1 MLVGLQGAVMAQ
13 ITEGGISGVVT
24 DSTGAVLP
32 GAEVTV
38 TNNQTGE
45 SRQVTAN
52 EDGVYRITSLRP
64 GSYDVKA
71 ERTGFKVGLRKN
83 VEVLVNNIVRVDLS
97 LETGELQEVVTIT
110 SETNLVN
117 TEEGRVASTLTTRQV
132 QELPINGRELYSL
145 VLLQPGVTATL
156 APVISNTQFDRF
168 NFGFSANGASPRGNN
183 FVLDGVSNNNEWL
196 GGTPSISPSVELVQE
211 FQIQTVNFSAE
222 YGRNNG
228 SVVIAVS
235 RTGGNQFHG
244 SAYEFFRNDVF
255 DARNFFDTAGQSSRL
270 NRHQFGGSLGGPI
283 RKDRSFFFFNYEGI
297 RQSEAQTLRGTGE
310 TPEFRNQVA
319 VSRAGSIADTLFRAY
334 PAAPCVPGTLADRG
348 SIFRSDL
355 PLAQAK
361 LIPFIEFINGAPDGV
376 PDTCQVSYLD
386 PRDVRGDQY
395 SFRFDHHFSS
405 DDKIF
410 VRWLDDRRR
419 SDVAR
424 EQLGGA
430 VSRGFRAPFTGKFPS
445 LAMGY
450 THLFS
455 PQMLNDFRFGFIR
468 SDFSIG
474 FRAPASASDNFP
486 TIFFDDGITRFGG
499 AIFVP
504 REFKFDNFTFG
515 DTLSVARGSH
525 SWKFGAEV
533 KRIRENSN
541 YKLET
546 VGFYEMQ
553 SLFTFANDSPYY
565 TEGLVNPLTGQFTET
580 PRKFR
585 WSQLGVFVQDDW
597 KISRK
602 LTLNLG
608 LRYDYFGV
616 PTEAQGILSNITLGS
631 GATLRDQIAT
641 GRVGRVSQL
650 FEPDRNNFAPRVGF
664 AYDVKGDGNTAIRG
678 SFAIAYLEPFSNL
691 YTNASRFDPPDSAFP
706 AVFPFFFGGTIN
718 YGVPAIPSTG
728 FQTGLTPGGGI
739 PGTRISVSGVQ
750 SDIRT
755 AYSEQWFLGL
765 QKKLWGPL
773 YLTANYVGTAG
784 KNLYIRNDINRFT
797 GDRASLAAAP
807 TRINQEWA
815 GTTFVQNGGDSI
827 YHGMNVQLQKSYGQ
841 GYMFTFNYTLG
852 KATDEVSDPGLGDY
866 INIGTALYTGTV
878 DAANPRLDRGP
889 SEFDVRHRVAAHAI
903 WDLPSPS
910 GPKFVRAVL
919 GGWQWNVIGTFQTGR
934 PFSVLCTSTIT
945 CDYNGDGLGYDR
957 PNTPSFGSSLSGLSR
972 SDYLNGIFQ
981 VADFPV
987 PTFGT
992 NGNLGRNTYRG
1003 PGYGSVDTSLFKNF
1017 KLHEDIKLQ
1026 FRWEAFNLFNRTNLF
1041 IPNAILNAPTN
1052 FGRST
1057 AAFAP
1062 RQMQFALRL
1071 VF

>member
-38 TNNQTGE
+38 TNTQTGE

-52 EDGVYRITSLRP
+52 QDGVYRLTSLRP
-64 GSYDVKA
+64 GSYDVKV

-83 VEVLVNNIVRVDLS
+83 VEVLVNNIVRVDVS
-97 LETGELQEVVTIT
+97 LEAGELQEVVTIT

-235 RTGGNQFHG
+235 RTGGNRFHG

-297 RQSEAQTLRGTGE
+297 RQGEAQTLRGTGE

-355 PLAQAK
+355 PVAQAK

-525 SWKFGAEV
+525 SWKFGAEL

-664 AYDVKGDGNTAIRG
+664 AYDLKGDGNTAIRG

-691 YTNASRFDPPDSAFP
+691 YTNASRFDPPDSAYP

-807 TRINQEWA
+807 RRINQEWA

-827 YHGMNVQLQKSYGQ
+827 YHGMNLQLQKSYGQ
-841 GYMFTFNYTLG
+841 GFMFTFNYTLG

-866 INIGTALYTGTV
+866 INVGTALYTGTV
-878 DAANPRLDRGP
+878 DAATPGLDRGP
-889 SEFDVRHRVAAHAI
+889 
-903 WDLPSPS
+903 
-910 GPKFVRAVL
+910 
-919 GGWQWNVIGTFQTGR
+919 
-934 PFSVLCTSTIT
+934 
-945 CDYNGDGLGYDR
+945 
-957 PNTPSFGSSLSGLSR
+957 
-972 SDYLNGIFQ
+972 
-981 VADFPV
+981 
-987 PTFGT
+987 
-992 NGNLGRNTYRG
+992 
-1003 PGYGSVDTSLFKNF
+1003 
-1017 KLHEDIKLQ
+1017 
-1026 FRWEAFNLFNRTNLF
+1026 
-1041 IPNAILNAPTN
+1041 
-1052 FGRST
+1052 
-1057 AAFAP
+1057 
-1062 RQMQFALRL
+1062 
-1071 VF
+1071 